1 MFSQVIA
8 RQCCRQVSK
17 QGVVVPAMSGLISS
31 SSSSMMINS
40 RRSFSD
46 TKYTATPLKTSFNLI
61 DPILINSKI
70 GSSEHSRLPL
80 TKIVATIGPTS
91 EQAEPLKKVVEAGMK
106 IMRLNFS
113 HATTEEVELRL
124 TNLALCQVRHFCF
137 FIFDLTIIR
146 RVICQNNIIFC
157 SIVLSF

>member
-8 RQCCRQVSK
+8 RQCCRQVTK
-17 QGVVVPAMSGLISS
+17 QGVVLPAMSGLISSS

-137 FIFDLTIIR
+137 SFLT
-146 RVICQNNIIFC
+146 
-157 SIVLSF
+157 LLLLGG